1 MTNIKKTEFL
11 LNSLKILKP
20 KLYKKMI
27 HTGRLFEF
35 LIEKQQLDEK
45 VVKDYISASYLCNI
59 GFLSLEESLLK
70 EHTRV
75 ERTNIMKRHVKV
87 SKNYLSRTGFSQ
99 LSKIVE
105 SHHEYPN
112 GLGYFKAQQSDKLIG
127 YINIADE
134 FIDLTIEYFTCD
146 QVLTLDEAIEEISK
160 RYKNNSLYKNPEM
173 TKIRKDL
180 SEYYERFII
189 NV

>member
-1 MTNIKKTEFL
+1 MTNINKTEFL

-35 LIEKQQLDEK
+35 LIEKKHLSEK
-45 VVKDYISASYLCNI
+45 EIKDYVSASYLCNI

-70 EHTRV
+70 DHTRA
-75 ERTNIMKRHVKV
+75 ERINIVKRHVKV
-87 SKNYLSRTGFSQ
+87 SKNYLTRTGFTQ
-99 LSKIVE
+99 LAKIVE
-105 SHHEYPN
+105 LHHEYPN
-112 GLGYFKAQQSDKLIG
+112 GLGYFKEQQSNKLIG

-134 FIDLTIEYFTCD
+134 FIDLTIEYFNYD
-146 QVLTLDEAIEEISK
+146 QVLTLDEAIDEIAR
-160 RYKNNSLYKNPEM
+160 RYKNNSLFKNPEM
-173 TKIRKDL
+173 TKIKADL
-180 SEYYERFII
+180 AEYYERFII

>member
-35 LIEKQQLDEK
+35 LIEKKNLEEK
-45 VVKDYISASYLCNI
+45 ELKDYVSASYLCNI

-70 EHTRV
+70 EHTRA
-75 ERTNIMKRHVKV
+75 ERINIVKRHVKV
-87 SKNYLSRTGFSQ
+87 SKNYLSRTGFPQ

-105 SHHEYPN
+105 LHHEYPN
-112 GLGYFKAQQSDKLIG
+112 GLGYFKEQQSDKLIG

-134 FIDLTIEYFTCD
+134 FIDLTIEYFDCD
-146 QVLTLDEAIEEISK
+146 QVLTLDEAIDEIAR
-160 RYKNNSLYKNPEM
+160 RYKSNSLYKTPEM
-173 TKIRKDL
+173 TKIKADL
-180 SEYYERFII
+180 ADYYERFIL